1 VNETAAT
8 ELKLET
14 GGADGDLCRLDGV
27 LDFSSVPQLAG
38 KLPALFQRR
47 QPLTVDLSGVSRS
60 DSAGMAL
67 LLEMQRLARESQ
79 CRLTLRHLPQSL
91 RNIIRMSELDSVL
104 PLSD

>member
-1 VNETAAT
+1 MNETAAT

-27 LDFSSVPQLAG
+27 LDFSSVPQLAM
-38 KLPALFQRR
+38 KLPDLFERR

-67 LLEMQRLARESQ
+67 LLEMQRLARASQ
-79 CRLTLRHLPQSL
+79 CRLTLRRLPQSL

-104 PLSD
+104 PISD

>member
-1 VNETAAT
+1 MNETAAT